1 MISNK
6 IPFRRGSTFSYTGV
20 LALPDNVTWSIKSY
34 VMTKEDR
41 LIQNL
46 TSTIQKL
53 STPTANHETHSV
65 LIEATAT
72 QTALWPIDTLLGYVD
87 FNDNSPTPRVL
98 RAGSF
103 QIGVNQ

>member
-20 LALPDNVTWSIKSY
+20 LALPDNVTWSINSY
-34 VMTKEDR
+34 VMTKEDK

-53 STPTANHETHSV
+53 PVVTANHETHSV

-72 QTALWPIDTLLGYVD
+72 QTAAWPIDTLLCFVD
-87 FNDNSPTPRVL
+87 FTDNSPTPRVL